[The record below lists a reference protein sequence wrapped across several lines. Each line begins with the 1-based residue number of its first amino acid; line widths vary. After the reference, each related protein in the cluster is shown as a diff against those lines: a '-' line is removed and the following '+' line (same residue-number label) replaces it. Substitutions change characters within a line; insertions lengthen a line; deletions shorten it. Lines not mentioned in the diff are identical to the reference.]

1 MSEGGIRAR
10 PARQRRETHRGCAAT
25 DDNAARRD
33 AGLCEPAVNWETR
46 PSLCCMTVRGIRIM
60 LLVAIVIDIAYWTIW
75 FTQRSWVESDT
86 TAAYIAFENAFPLA
100 DAWLGLTCVLAF
112 IALGRKTPSALLWLI
127 AAGSAGMYLFGMD
140 VLYDL
145 QNDIYGKG
153 AGGIIEAGINLITF
167 VFSVI
172 ALRWA
177 WTRRDAL
184 LTGTAT

>member
-1 MSEGGIRAR
+1 M
-10 PARQRRETHRGCAAT
+10 
-25 DDNAARRD
+25 
-33 AGLCEPAVNWETR
+33 
-46 PSLCCMTVRGIRIM
+46 
-60 LLVAIVIDIAYWTIW
+60 
-75 FTQRSWVESDT
+75 
-86 TAAYIAFENAFPLA
+86 
-100 DAWLGLTCVLAF
+100 LAF